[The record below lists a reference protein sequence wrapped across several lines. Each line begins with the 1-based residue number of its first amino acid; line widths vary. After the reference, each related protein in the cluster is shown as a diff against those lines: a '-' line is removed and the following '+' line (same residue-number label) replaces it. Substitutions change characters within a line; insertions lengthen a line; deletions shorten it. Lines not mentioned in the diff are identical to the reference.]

1 MQGGCPRC
9 GNLFAVVE
17 ERLKAEAR
25 EFHLVQKDRQ
35 VADEVFVESIM
46 RDEDW
51 QQGPERG
58 TVGREP
64 RDIGRPNNGSPIVQS
79 VRRRRDNGNAD
90 SDRVRF

>member
-1 MQGGCPRC
+1 MNGGCPRC
-9 GNLFAVVE
+9 GNLFAVVQK
-17 ERLKAEAR
+17 RLEAEAR
-25 EFHLVQKDRQ
+25 EFHLVQKERQ

-46 RDEDW
+46 CDEDR

-64 RDIGRPNNGSPIVQS
+64 RDIGRPNDGAPIVQS

-90 SDRVRF
+90 SGRVRF